1 MLHLR
6 LEMRLDSSE
15 CCLLAQVVFGAGP
28 PVQGGYAALQRLSL
42 QSCSGCV
49 PLSTA
54 PPLLRVL
61 HIAEC
66 DDVLLHPG
74 FMAGLERLDVRCEI
88 FQAWQVHTDYADDV
102 SDETVHPLACVL
114 ELRVLQVHVFVAMS
128 AQV

>member
-6 LEMRLDSSE
+6 LETRLDSSG
-15 CCLLAQVVFGAGP
+15 CCLTAQVVFGAGP
-28 PVQGGYAALQRLSL
+28 PVQGGYAALRRLSL

-74 FMAGLERLDVRCEI
+74 FVAGLQRLDVRCEV
-88 FQAWQVHTDYADDV
+88 FQAWQVRTG
-102 SDETVHPLACVL
+102 S
-114 ELRVLQVHVFVAMS
+114 R
-128 AQV
+128 